1 MQKKR
6 IIFILKLLLSLI
18 IFYLILRDINIHLLV
33 ENFNKLSIGVILL
46 LIIATILKKILQ
58 MWNWQRFLIID
69 PEYKPTR
76 QRVISTFFIGEAL
89 RFLLPGGYGIVGK
102 IYFIDNS
109 KRNSFLSIGL
119 EKFFQ
124 IWTSLALACIAGF
137 FYFENIAL
145 WIRISLNIVVLL
157 LPFFLVLI
165 RHFVKHESIQSY
177 TKQYIRYAPT
187 IIIRSFIM
195 MFITAIQYYLII
207 GFFGNVGFSSILLVV
222 PLILSANL
230 LPITY
235 GGLGLRESFAISI
248 LDKYGIVPEA
258 AITCSLT
265 IFVLSSILPA
275 LIGLVYIIKSRNR

>member
-46 LIIATILKKILQ
+46 LIVATIVKKILQ

-165 RHFVKHESIQSY
+165 RHFVKHESIHKAIY
-177 TKQYIRYAPT
+177 TLCAYNCNT
-187 IIIRSFIM
+187 IIYYDVYYSYSILFDYRILWQCWF
-195 MFITAIQYYLII
+195 FFNIT
-207 GFFGNVGFSSILLVV
+207 GSSIDTF
-222 PLILSANL
+222 SQS
-230 LPITY
+230 ITNHIWWTWI
-235 GGLGLRESFAISI
+235 A
-248 LDKYGIVPEA
+248 
-258 AITCSLT
+258 
-265 IFVLSSILPA
+265 
-275 LIGLVYIIKSRNR
+275 